1 MVETMS
7 KEECVPY
14 LRREPLLSSSI
25 FLLCRNVDPVL
36 PRSSNFSREAENPY
50 CNIKYT
56 IFKHVYGW
64 KWLFGSQFVALDLN
78 EQASLR
84 KCKETK
90 GRPILARKREA
101 ESKGR
106 KGQERGTE
114 RKVEVKFHQP
124 QNLAYGPQTICLLI
138 WEQKGGDEERKKKE
152 GKGEKEPTL
161 EHLLDGRCCI
171 RCFHICTFPEIWQWE
186 KKHPMHGEKR
196 ELYQNTNHLCVRWWE
211 PPFQFP
217 TIFNHK
223 YNMVILTL

>member
-1 MVETMS
+1 MAFWLPVCGPWS
-7 KEECVPY
+7 KWTSIIEKMQRDKGEAYFGQKEGGRIKGEKRAVKRHRKEGGSQISPTSKPG
-14 LRREPLLSSSI
+14 LRTPNYLSS
-25 FLLCRNVDPVL
+25 N
-36 PRSSNFSREAENPY
+36 
-50 CNIKYT
+50 
-56 IFKHVYGW
+56 
-64 KWLFGSQFVALDLN
+64 
-78 EQASLR
+78 LR
-84 KCKETK
+84 TK
-90 GRPILARKREA
+90 RRWRK
-101 ESKGR
+101 
-106 KGQERGTE
+106 
-114 RKVEVKFHQP
+114 
-124 QNLAYGPQTICLLI
+124 
-138 WEQKGGDEERKKKE
+138 KKKE